1 MKQMEILSMQQKEN
15 LSYII
20 NNFLFYI
27 KNKEYA
33 KLKDQ
38 FFLDKVVCD
47 EIIEEL
53 TYHDIFFKELTLAP
67 KNILLTTE
75 NVNRAIFDIFEM
87 NEPNEYGVEACIYAN
102 NKETDL
108 TIIGTFSFKNG
119 NIEFLFKSIRY

>member
-1 MKQMEILSMQQKEN
+1 MKQIEILSMQQKEN
-15 LSYII
+15 LAYVI
-20 NNFLFYI
+20 NDFLSYI

-33 KLKDQ
+33 KLKNQ

-53 TYHDIFFKELTLAP
+53 TDHEIFFKELTLAP
-67 KNILLTTE
+67 KNILLAAE
-75 NVNRAIFDIFEM
+75 NINRAILDIFEM

-108 TIIGTFSFKNG
+108 TIIGTFSFKNK